1 MRLKTDET
9 CKDANIT
16 ANSSTLNYP
25 VSNVVD
31 SRLSTIFKTDSST
44 TATIVFDCAAA
55 VNVTSIIIANHN
67 ISSGVTTL
75 KLQGNATDSWGT
87 PSVDET
93 LTWASGHIIKDI
105 TQASYRYWR
114 IQIIDAGNSDG
125 FISIGRA
132 WIGDLYQAP
141 DIAPA
146 INHNRNSESVK
157 SISASGQGYQDTR
170 YKYSIVTATWPKL
183 THTEKAEIFA
193 IFDAID
199 IGTPFFVTF
208 EETQSDI
215 GTLYVTLDNDSINM
229 SLLSNVNYYTAGIN
243 FRQEV

>member
-9 CKDANIT
+9 CSVAILT

-25 VSNVVD
+25 VGNVLD
-31 SRLSTIFKTDSST
+31 SRLSRIFKTDSST
-44 TATIVFDCAAA
+44 TATIVFDCSAA

-132 WIGDLYQAP
+132 WIGDLYQSP
-141 DIAPA
+141 GIAPA
-146 INHNRNSESVK
+146 INHNRVSESVK
-157 SISASGQGYQDTR
+157 SITPSGQSYQDTR
-170 YKYSIVTATWPKL
+170 YKYSIITTTWPKL
-183 THTEKAEIFA
+183 SHAEKAAIFA
-193 IFDAID
+193 IFDDID

-208 EETQSDI
+208 EESNSDL
-215 GTLYVTLDNDSINM
+215 GTLYVTIDNDSINA
-229 SLLSNVNYYTAGIN
+229 SLLSNQAYYTASIN
-243 FRQEV
+243 YKEEV